1 MAIIIQPETPP
12 LRQDASGALRVG
24 SSRVLVELVIR
35 AFQDG
40 ATPEAIAQRYP
51 TATLA
56 DIYAVIAYYLRQRL
70 HVAFRERREL
80 QWGNCAGAVASS
92 SLFLTCFPV
101 LRTLLSDTQPSPKRV
116 TQSHEHFTLR
126 TDRGATRLTL

>member
-1 MAIIIQPETPP
+1 MMSYEIPDRRSRVSLPNKGMEPTPSSVRSFVAPASGRSSCLAFGLMNHDRKRAMAIIIQPEAPP

-51 TATLA
+51 TAT
-56 DIYAVIAYYLRQRL
+56 
-70 HVAFRERREL
+70 
-80 QWGNCAGAVASS
+80 
-92 SLFLTCFPV
+92 
-101 LRTLLSDTQPSPKRV
+101 
-116 TQSHEHFTLR
+116 
-126 TDRGATRLTL
+126 

>member
-1 MAIIIQPETPP
+1 MAIIIQPEAPP

-56 DIYAVIAYYLRQRL
+56 DLYAVIAYYLRHRQELEAYLAEREQRAQE
-70 HVAFRERREL
+70 VRQRIES
-80 QWGNCAGAVASS
+80 QQGD
-92 SLFLTCFPV
+92 
-101 LRTLLSDTQPSPKRV
+101 LSD
-116 TQSHEHFTLR
+116 LR
-126 TDRGATRLTL
+126 RRILSRQRSG